1 MLKAVVLLGLLRLT
15 PCTSPP
21 PNPYNGTCELLDGD
35 CPKPCPRGTEGS
47 LSATPT
53 IQISQQCRH
62 AGLCRPHGGAF
73 QQVATWSDGTI
84 RAHSTHNGSD
94 VVSCDDTHS
103 GLHTS
108 LLYTCCHTAGELLQL
123 RRVLRSLAW
132 SAFWVNY
139 SDAGCNLDM
148 HGSDIVY
155 LHIMPDE
162 AGQQRL
168 LNLTLVINNAMAAA
182 GVPVHHP
189 RRSKFHMTLARVRRS
204 YGAAAV
210 GAAVRQIKTV
220 VAGSGLQLLVCR
232 FQALGE
238 VFSAEGGCPAERCV
252 KRSPSKE
259 SAQLTKTLR
268 CARFDVH
275 RQPWP
280 LKTDDG
286 GGLPPTSSGAA
297 GKSTRY
303 NCTTKGLGV
312 RCLAAGQDGV
322 YADSTC
328 GGTNCALPPPPPRQW
343 PPAPPPTTTTQA
355 PNILFILS
363 DDL

>member
-73 QQVATWSDGTI
+73 QQVATSSDGII

-182 GVPVHHP
+182 GVPIHHP

-210 GAAVRQIKTV
+210 GGAVRQIKTV
-220 VAGSGLQLLVCR
+220 AAGSGLQLLMCR

-238 VFSAEGGCPAERCV
+238 IFSAEGGCPAEERCV
-252 KRSPSKE
+252 KRSPCS
-259 SAQLTKTLR
+259 
-268 CARFDVH
+268 
-275 RQPWP
+275 
-280 LKTDDG
+280 TDKSTC
-286 GGLPPTSSGAA
+286 PTDKNASMCPFAA
-297 GKSTRY
+297 GS
-303 NCTTKGLGV
+303 
-312 RCLAAGQDGV
+312 
-322 YADSTC
+322 S
-328 GGTNCALPPPPPRQW
+328 P
-343 PPAPPPTTTTQA
+343 
-355 PNILFILS
+355 
-363 DDL
+363 